1 MASGASAYFQKA
13 MLDWVFGGANP
24 ANPAAGC
31 WAALAYAA
39 PGSRSD
45 QGSEFGTLTGY
56 SRVTALF
63 NAASSATL
71 GSSASAS
78 NSAAMT
84 FGPFSSVGSAIGITI
99 WDHSAVGSSD
109 MMWYGTFVANRTF
122 SVNDYLIVAAGAL
135 TLTLS

>member
-1 MASGASAYFQKA
+1 MASGLSAYMQKA
-13 MLDWVFGGANP
+13 MLDWVFGGATP
-24 ANPAAGC
+24 ANPPGGC
-31 WAALAYAA
+31 WAALAYAV

-84 FGPFSSVGSAIGITI
+84 FGPFSSVGSAVGVTL
-99 WDHSAVGSSD
+99 WDFSAVGSSD
-109 MMWYGTFVANRTF
+109 MMWYGTFAAIRTF
-122 SVNDYLIVAAGAL
+122 VVNDYLVVAAGAL